1 MAQKRSRGRKN
12 KTKQLRT
19 DSTPVKSKNIRGPL
33 LEDSPGMLTRR
44 RLEMLRGE
52 GTSNQSTAA
61 PPATPSTPTASVK
74 TAGKTATKKITPKKR
89 KRNLEDCY

>member
-1 MAQKRSRGRKN
+1 MTCPRCGNKGHRQASYKCPLNGTKKKPRKPRKN

-19 DSTPVKSKNIRGPL
+19 DSTPVKSKNIRDPL

-52 GTSNQSTAA
+52 GTSN
-61 PPATPSTPTASVK
+61 
-74 TAGKTATKKITPKKR
+74 
-89 KRNLEDCY
+89 